1 MIDRDKL
8 TEEILAEDRVRP
20 PIHPGLVL
28 ELEWLEPLG
37 MSVNQLAKAIG
48 VPRQRLNEV
57 VRGKRSISA
66 DTALR
71 LARWSGMGAR
81 LLARVAGSQRPRDE
95 RVEGRRADG
104 KGGQA
109 PDDARITSVAITF
122 RTSP

>member
-20 PIHPGLVL
+20 PIHPGRVL

-57 VRGKRSISA
+57 VHGKRSISA

-71 LARWSGMGAR
+71 LARWSGMGR
-81 LLARVAGSQRPRDE
+81 LLARVAGSLRPRDE
-95 RVEGRRADG
+95 RVEGRRADR
-104 KGGQA
+104 KGDQA
-109 PDDARITSVAITF
+109 PGDARITSVAMTF